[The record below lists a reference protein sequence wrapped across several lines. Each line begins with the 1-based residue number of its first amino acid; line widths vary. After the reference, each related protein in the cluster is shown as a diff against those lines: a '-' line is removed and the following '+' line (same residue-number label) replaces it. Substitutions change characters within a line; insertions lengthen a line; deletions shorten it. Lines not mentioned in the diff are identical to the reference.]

1 MLYDACCW
9 VLASAL
15 WDMAAA
21 AALVKNSKGSLA
33 TDTAAQASER
43 GEGQQNEGKD
53 SKGSLPTDT
62 AAQASGRGEGQWNKG
77 KDSTAGGIA
86 GARLEEQG

>member
-21 AALVKNSKGSLA
+21 AALVKNSKGSL
-33 TDTAAQASER
+33 
-43 GEGQQNEGKD
+43 
-53 SKGSLPTDT
+53 PTDT
-62 AAQASGRGEGQWNKG
+62 AAQASGRGEGQRNKG

-86 GARLEEQG
+86 GARVEEQG